1 MSWRIGEIL
10 IRKKLIN
17 FEQLEEVL
25 REQKVTKEF
34 TGTILIR
41 KGYISTPL
49 LHKALA
55 EQYGMRFI
63 DLARTKINPKAVE
76 RLPRSIAEK
85 YEIIPIEIHEE
96 TLTLG
101 ISNPILT
108 WPESEIKEL
117 ARVQELSV
125 VLCIPTEIAKAIQEN
140 YGL

>member
-1 MSWRIGEIL
+1 MNWRIGEIL
-10 IRKKLIN
+10 IRKKLIS
-17 FEQLEEVL
+17 FEQLEEAL

-34 TGTILIR
+34 TGIILIR
-41 KGYISTPL
+41 KGYISNLL

-55 EQYGMRFI
+55 EQYGLRFI

-85 YEIIPIEIHEE
+85 YEIIPIEVHED

-101 ISNPILT
+101 ISSPILT

-117 ARVQELSV
+117 ARVREIAV
-125 VLCIPTEIAKAIQEN
+125 VLCIPSEIAKAVQEN
-140 YGL
+140 YG